1 LDFNVEEKMF
11 IPDNLLYTKDHE
23 WVKIEGENAKIGITD
38 FAQAS
43 LGDITFIDLP
53 KIGANLKQS
62 GLCATVESVK
72 AASDVYAPLSGEVLK
87 TNDELA
93 NHPELVNKSPYE
105 SGWFSVIKLTDAS
118 EKNKLMTPAQYKDY
132 VEGLS
137 K

>member
-1 LDFNVEEKMF
+1 MN

-23 WVKIEGENAKIGITD
+23 WAKIEGDNVKIGITD
-38 FAQAS
+38 FAQSS

-53 KIGANLKQS
+53 KIGASIKKS
-62 GLCATVESVK
+62 DIFSTVESVK
-72 AASDVYAPLSGEVLK
+72 AASDVYAPLSGEVIK
-87 TNDELA
+87 TNDELV

-105 SGWFSVIKLTDAS
+105 SGWFSIIKISDLS

-132 VEGLS
+132 LEGLS